1 MMMLAVVAITAG
13 YVIASELMKSWFYR
27 AVPLQRAP
35 EAAVADRTTRA
46 RREAA
51 AAVMSALI

>member
-27 AVPLQRAP
+27 AIPLQRAP

-51 AAVMSALI
+51 AA